1 MNLLIN
7 PQAPLPIYAQ
17 IIEQIRDLIYGGQ
30 LKPGDTLP
38 SVRQLAESLE
48 INSLTIQK
56 AYKGL
61 EAAGLIAIKKGV
73 GAFVR
78 DDVQM
83 TSAQDK
89 AEILRDDL
97 QSLVKKARALSF
109 DKSELLTIIDE
120 LWES

>member
-1 MNLLIN
+1 MNLVIN

-17 IIEQIRDLIYGGQ
+17 IIEQIRDLIFGGQ

-61 EAAGLIAIKKGV
+61 EASGLIAIKKGV

-78 DDVQM
+78 EDVQ
-83 TSAQDK
+83 TSLDSDK
-89 AEILRDDL
+89 LKLIRDDL
-97 QSLVKKARALSF
+97 RPLVKKAKALNV
-109 DKSELLTIIDE
+109 KQSEFNSIVDE

>member
-1 MNLLIN
+1 MNLVIN

-17 IIEQIRDLIYGGQ
+17 IIEQIRDLIFGGQ
-30 LKPGDTLP
+30 LKAGDTLP

-61 EAAGLIAIKKGV
+61 EASGLIAIKKGV

-83 TSAQDK
+83 AMEMDK
-89 AEILRDDL
+89 TEIMRDDL
-97 QSLVKKARALSF
+97 RPLIKKAKALNINQTDF
-109 DKSELLTIIDE
+109 KTIVDD